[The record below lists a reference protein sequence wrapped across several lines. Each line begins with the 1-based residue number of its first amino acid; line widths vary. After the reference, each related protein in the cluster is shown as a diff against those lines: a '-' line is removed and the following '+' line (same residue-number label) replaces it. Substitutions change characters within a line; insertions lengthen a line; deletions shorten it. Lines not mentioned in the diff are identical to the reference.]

1 MQVTNPNIEQQLN
14 YISGEIFDPENKKP
28 RLLIVLPASAG
39 DIFLATSLLQSLKED
54 LYPEYDIYFAC
65 QKEYQQILKNNPYIY
80 KTIIY
85 QPIMNN
91 SLAMEGYGDWS
102 GLFDISL
109 ELNILTQIHVSYHH
123 NGKDKS
129 IYFDN

>member
-1 MQVTNPNIEQQLN
+1 MSQEQLN
-14 YISGEIFDPENKKP
+14 YIVSQIDNTYSLK
-28 RLLIVLPASAG
+28 LLIVLSESAG

-54 LYPEYDIYFAC
+54 LYPDYEIYFAC
-65 QKEYQQILKNNPYIY
+65 NKQFHDILKNNPYIY

-91 SLAMEGYGDWS
+91 ALAMEGQSNWR

-123 NGKDKS
+123 NGRDKS
-129 IYFDN
+129 IYFDNI